1 MSSSLGL
8 YIENNLIKYAK
19 VSKNNDLIKVES
31 FGIKFYE
38 KLEDAIKQIVEET
51 YSYKT
56 PISTN
61 LMDAIINY
69 FDVFGQL
76 SKKDIDGIIKTNF
89 ENYCYDNNLN
99 KDSFEQRYIF
109 TASPTSK
116 EKIRALHIATP
127 KTSIARRKN
136 QLNGY
141 RVTDILPIGVA
152 VSNLV
157 RQTKKQNYVIVNIE
171 EQTTITKMGDD
182 TIKDIRVLPYGSK
195 DVLEKIN
202 SKENSYSKSYEI
214 CKNTTIYT
222 NDAKDLQIEENDY
235 LEDIMPTIYNIVTET
250 RQFVNESL
258 DAIEKVYITGTL
270 SVINNIDI
278 YFQEYMKSTK
288 CEVLKPYFVS
298 NNSKINIKDYIEVNS
313 AIALAVQSI
322 DGIVKNVNFT
332 KEGETKKLFST
343 LNTKISLP
351 KLNEVDLPNVYEN
364 HKLAFN
370 TTAFVSLL
378 VLIIYIS
385 ITMIIN
391 GMLTSKSK
399 ETLDART
406 DVNNK
411 ISQVQTYNSALNNR
425 ITRYKTLISNIE
437 ENNDKDS
444 ENKRYKNT
452 IPNLM
457 NNLMTIIPKEVQL
470 TSIENSNG
478 SHIKIEAKSS
488 KYEQLAFFKTK
499 IKTEGI
505 LSNVI
510 SDTGVAENSS
520 IKLVIEGELP

>member
-1 MSSSLGL
+1 
-8 YIENNLIKYAK
+8 
-19 VSKNNDLIKVES
+19 
-31 FGIKFYE
+31 
-38 KLEDAIKQIVEET
+38 
-51 YSYKT
+51 
-56 PISTN
+56 
-61 LMDAIINY
+61 
-69 FDVFGQL
+69 
-76 SKKDIDGIIKTNF
+76 
-89 ENYCYDNNLN
+89 
-99 KDSFEQRYIF
+99 
-109 TASPTSK
+109 
-116 EKIRALHIATP
+116 
-127 KTSIARRKN
+127 
-136 QLNGY
+136 
-141 RVTDILPIGVA
+141 
-152 VSNLV
+152 
-157 RQTKKQNYVIVNIE
+157 
-171 EQTTITKMGDD
+171 
-182 TIKDIRVLPYGSK
+182 
-195 DVLEKIN
+195 
-202 SKENSYSKSYEI
+202 
-214 CKNTTIYT
+214 
-222 NDAKDLQIEENDY
+222 
-235 LEDIMPTIYNIVTET
+235 MPTLYNIVTET

-520 IKLVIEGELP
+520 IKLVIEGELPWKIN